1 VRYDLKEKSEYIY
14 LNMNGENKIFN
25 SINKLVYEF
34 VSRINYDSSI
44 VERIYLSRHGKSEF
58 NKEDRIGGDSDL
70 T

>member
-1 VRYDLKEKSEYIY
+1 MRYDLKEKSEYIY
-14 LNMNGENKIFN
+14 LNMNGENKICN

>member
-1 VRYDLKEKSEYIY
+1 MRYDLKEKSEYIY
-14 LNMNGENKIFN
+14 LNMNGENKICN
-25 SINKLVYEF
+25 LINKLVYEF

>member
-14 LNMNGENKIFN
+14 LNMNGENKICN

>member
-1 VRYDLKEKSEYIY
+1 MRDDLKEKSEYIY
-14 LNMNGENKIFN
+14 LNMNGENKNCNI
-25 SINKLVYEF
+25 INKLVYEF